1 MTTYREAIYM
11 CLDLLK
17 GISDDFTY
25 TEDHIAYLLDKFRAL
40 LLKQRYGNDPR
51 KLVPYSNYQTISI
64 IFSPSEPKEILKSSN
79 KIPYMLQLGIP
90 RLLSTDEAYYNY
102 KYDFTSRERL
112 PFVGY
117 NKYTKNITYFAI
129 NESNFL
135 ITPNKKEYW
144 NVNMSLD
151 DNTPTTYIG
160 PHHFSLT
167 GIFENPREVRDESSF
182 NEGTDELDR
191 NIPIE
196 ESLITTLIELVV
208 KELASSVY
216 RPTDDQNNNR
226 DDNAAMA
233 TFLANNTKSSL
244 QKQMEK

>member
-25 TEDHIAYLLDKFRAL
+25 TEEHIAYLLDKCRAL

-51 KLVPYSNYQTISI
+51 KLVPYSNYQTLSVSI
-64 IFSPSEPKEILKSSN
+64 EPLQAKKMLKSSTQT
-79 KIPYMLQLGIP
+79 PYMLQLGIP
-90 RLLSTDEAYYNY
+90 RIISNGNDYYDYNY
-102 KYDFTSRERL
+102 EFTSRERL
-112 PFVGY
+112 PFVGH
-117 NKYTKNITYFAI
+117 NKYTKKFIYFAI
-129 NESNFL
+129 NEENYL
-135 ITPNKKEYW
+135 ITPNKEEYW
-144 NVNMSLD
+144 DETS
-151 DNTPTTYIG
+151 YIG
-160 PHHFSLT
+160 PKSIKLV
-167 GIFENPREVRDESSF
+167 GIFENPREV
-182 NEGTDELDR
+182 TDEISFGESNDGEDLDR

-196 ESLITTLIELVV
+196 ESLITTLIEMVV
-208 KELASSVY
+208 KELASSVF

-226 DDNAAMA
+226 DDNAALA

>member
-51 KLVPYSNYQTISI
+51 KLVPYSNYQTLNITIEPSI
-64 IFSPSEPKEILKSSN
+64 NVKMLESSTS
-79 KIPYMLQLGIP
+79 IPYMLQIGIP
-90 RLLSTDEAYYNY
+90 RIISDYNNYYNY
-102 KYDFTSRERL
+102 HYEFTSRERL
-112 PFVGY
+112 PFVEH
-117 NKYTKNITYFAI
+117 NKYTKKFCYFAI
-129 NESNFL
+129 NETGYL
-135 ITPNKKEYW
+135 MTPNKEKYW
-144 NVNMSLD
+144 D
-151 DNTPTTYIG
+151 DNNTYIG
-160 PHHFSLT
+160 PRSIKLV
-167 GIFENPREVRDESSF
+167 GIFENPREVTDEVSFGESS
-182 NEGTDELDR
+182 NTNDLDK

-196 ESLITTLIELVV
+196 ESLIVPLIEMVV

>member
-25 TEDHIAYLLDKFRAL
+25 TEEHIAYLLDKCRAL
-40 LLKQRYGNDPR
+40 LLKQKYGNDPR
-51 KLVPYSNYQTISI
+51 KLVPYSNYQTLNISI
-64 IFSPSEPKEILKSSN
+64 EQSINEKMFESSDR
-79 KIPYMLQLGIP
+79 IPYMLQIGIP
-90 RLLSTDEAYYNY
+90 RIISDYNYYYNY
-102 KYDFTSRERL
+102 HYEFTSRERL
-112 PFVGY
+112 PFVGH
-117 NKYTKNITYFAI
+117 NKYTKKVIYFAI
-129 NESNFL
+129 NETNNL
-135 ITPNKKEYW
+135 MTPNKEEYW
-144 NVNMSLD
+144 NEG
-151 DNTPTTYIG
+151 TYKG
-160 PHHFSLT
+160 PKSIKLV
-167 GIFENPREVRDESSF
+167 GIFENPREVKDEVSF
-182 NEGTDELDR
+182 GEHYNNNDLDR

-196 ESLITTLIELVV
+196 ESLIVPLIEMVV
-208 KELASSVY
+208 KELASSVF